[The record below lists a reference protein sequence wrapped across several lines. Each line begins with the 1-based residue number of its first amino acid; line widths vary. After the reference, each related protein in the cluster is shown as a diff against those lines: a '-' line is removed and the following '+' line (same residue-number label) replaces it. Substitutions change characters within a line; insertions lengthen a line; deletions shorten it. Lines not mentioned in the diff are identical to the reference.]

1 MAVVE
6 NGDIK
11 EITVR
16 NVPSFL
22 SHFDVKIKIPRIG
35 FLTVDVAF
43 GGNFFAIVD
52 SKELGVNVEAENVN
66 KLVELGL
73 IIRDTINSKVRIHH
87 PRNKQI
93 NKVNLVE
100 ICAEPKN
107 PKATYR
113 NIVIFG
119 AGQFDRSPCGTGTC
133 AKIATLYAKGLL
145 KIGDQ
150 IISESIIN
158 TLFNCKIVS
167 ETKVGKFKAVIPEV
181 TSQAYITGFHQF
193 VIDRKDFLKDGFF
206 V

>member
-1 MAVVE
+1 
-6 NGDIK
+6 
-11 EITVR
+11 
-16 NVPSFL
+16 L
-22 SHFDVKIKIPRIG
+22 SHSDVKIKIPRIG

-43 GGNFFAIVD
+43 DGNFFAIVD
-52 SKELGVNVEAENVN
+52 SKKLGVNVEAENVN

-167 ETKVGKFKAVIPEV
+167 ETKVGKSKAVIPEA
-181 TSQAYITGFHQF
+181 TSQAYITDFHQF